1 MNQSPIWAMGIISLP
16 AQMSS
21 PSDNIHPV
29 FESMLQRDD
38 KEALLKHRGLAV
50 WMTGLSGSGKTTIA
64 VALEQLLHE
73 RGHITQLLDGD
84 NIRVGINRDL
94 GFSEADREENI
105 RRIAEVTK
113 LFVNCGIITIN
124 CFVSPTIALRNKAK
138 EIIGSDDFIEVFINT
153 PFDICEQRDVKG
165 LYKKARAGEIKNF
178 TGLDAPFEAPI
189 SDFIEITTAD
199 RSVEACAAQILQ
211 TIEPRILFKS

>member
-1 MNQSPIWAMGIISLP
+1 
-16 AQMSS
+16 MSS
-21 PSDNIHPV
+21 HSENINPV
-29 FESMLQRDD
+29 FERILQRGD
-38 KEALLKHRGLAV
+38 KEALLKQRGLAV

-64 VALEQLLHE
+64 IALEQLLNE
-73 RGHITQLLDGD
+73 RGHVTQILDGD

-124 CFVSPTIALRNKAK
+124 CFVSPTIALRNTAK
-138 EIIGSDDFIEVFINT
+138 EIIGSDDFVEVFINT
-153 PFDICEQRDVKG
+153 SFDICEKRDVKG

-189 SDFIEITTAD
+189 YAFINVPTAD
-199 RSVEACAAQILQ
+199 RNAEECAAQILQ
-211 TIEPRILFKS
+211 IIEPRILFKS

>member
-1 MNQSPIWAMGIISLP
+1 
-16 AQMSS
+16 MSS

-29 FESMLQRDD
+29 FERMLQRQD
-38 KEALLKHRGLAV
+38 KEVLLNQRGLAV

-64 VALEQLLHE
+64 IALEQLLHE
-73 RGHITQLLDGD
+73 RGHITQILDGD

-138 EIIGSDDFIEVFINT
+138 EIIGSDDFVEVFINT

-189 SDFIEITTAD
+189 SYFIDITTAD

-211 TIEPRILFKS
+211 TIEPRINFRQ

>member
-1 MNQSPIWAMGIISLP
+1 
-16 AQMSS
+16 MSS

-29 FESMLQRDD
+29 FERMLQRQD
-38 KEALLKHRGLAV
+38 KEVLLNQRGLAV

-64 VALEQLLHE
+64 IALEQLLHD
-73 RGHITQLLDGD
+73 RGHATQILDGD
-84 NIRVGINRDL
+84 NIRAGINRDL

-138 EIIGSDDFIEVFINT
+138 EIIGSDDFVEVFINT

-189 SDFIEITTAD
+189 SYFIDITTAD

-211 TIEPRILFKS
+211 TIEPRINFRQ

>member
-1 MNQSPIWAMGIISLP
+1 
-16 AQMSS
+16 MSS
-21 PSDNIHPV
+21 PNNNIHPA
-29 FESMLQRDD
+29 FDRMLQRHD
-38 KEALLKHRGLAV
+38 KEALLNQRGLAV

-64 VALEQLLHE
+64 IALEQLLHE
-73 RGHITQLLDGD
+73 RGHITQILDGD

-124 CFVSPTIALRNKAK
+124 CFVSPTIALRNRAK
-138 EIIGSDDFIEVFINT
+138 EIIGSDDFVEVFINT

-189 SDFIEITTAD
+189 SYFIDITTAD

-211 TIEPRILFKS
+211 TIEPRINFRP

>member
-1 MNQSPIWAMGIISLP
+1 
-16 AQMSS
+16 MSS
-21 PSDNIHPV
+21 PSNNIHPV
-29 FESMLQRDD
+29 FDRMLQRQD
-38 KEALLKHRGLAV
+38 KEVLLNQRGVAV

-73 RGHITQLLDGD
+73 HGHITQILDGD

-138 EIIGSDDFIEVFINT
+138 EIIGSDDFVEVFINT

-189 SDFIEITTAD
+189 SDFIDITTAD

-211 TIEPRILFKS
+211 AIEPRINFRP

>member
-1 MNQSPIWAMGIISLP
+1 
-16 AQMSS
+16 MSS

-29 FESMLQRDD
+29 FDRMLQRQD
-38 KEALLKHRGLAV
+38 KEVLLNQRGLAV

-64 VALEQLLHE
+64 IALEQLLHE
-73 RGHITQLLDGD
+73 RGHITQLIDGD
-84 NIRVGINRDL
+84 NIRAGINRDL

-138 EIIGSDDFIEVFINT
+138 EIIGSDDFFEVFINT

-189 SDFIEITTAD
+189 SDFIDITTAD
-199 RSVEACAAQILQ
+199 RSVEACAAQIFQ
-211 TIEPRILFKS
+211 NIEPRINFRP